1 MTDDPNQIGHN
12 RPDLDTVKKMRQDY
26 PSGWMK
32 LSKAPALALLIDAV
46 LDTPPGGKFTVAE
59 ISERAGISTQSV
71 RNHISTLIETGI
83 VKDDD
88 SDTYSINDRS
98 KVLAELEKLNSAVN
112 AVSSGATGKTFEEPE
127 TARELDNSK
136 SESEDPLTQKDTT
149 RGVMANV

>member
-1 MTDDPNQIGHN
+1 MPEEPNQIGDD
-12 RPDLDTVKKMRQDY
+12 RPDLETVKKMRQDY

-46 LDTPPGGKFTVAE
+46 LDTPPGGEFTVAE

-112 AVSSGATGKTFEEPE
+112 AVSSGATEKTFEQPE
-127 TARELDNSK
+127 TDRYLDNSK
-136 SESEDPLTQKDTT
+136 SESKSSLAQNDST
-149 RGVMANV
+149 RPKIANV